1 MIQEPKIKDFGFEPD
16 EVMKEVWRI
25 KDEMAAE
32 YNGDIDRF
40 FRDLRAMEERRRA
53 NSVPEKKA
61 S

>member
-1 MIQEPKIKDFGFEPD
+1 
-16 EVMKEVWRI
+16 MKEVWRI